1 MQADKVKIDRLL
13 KTAKGQIDGLV
24 KMVENDRYCI
34 DISNQI
40 MSTQAILRKVNHDIL
55 HEHLNHCVK
64 EAFISGDGNKKIEE
78 IILVMDKLTK

>member
-1 MQADKVKIDRLL
+1 MQADKLKIERLL
-13 KTAKGQIDGLV
+13 KTAKGQIDGLL

-40 MSTQAILRKVNHDIL
+40 MATQAILRKVNHDIL

-64 EAFISGDGNKKIEE
+64 EAFLTGEGNEKIEE
-78 IILVMDKLTK
+78 IISVMDKLTK